1 MDTYQRLVKMKFVN
15 FPLCYIVTAFIML
28 HPKISIIM
36 EEFNPLHQMDPSRT
50 MIWSSNS
57 NGPRYGQM
65 FDEKVGIK
73 YSMMICA
80 LKSAFTMISDR
91 NIFRVSKS
99 LWKPVSYMH
108 FFFFLSRF
116 LLAPKGRAKVLP
128 KAASSRYW
136 LSFIMLSFNEI
147 FCFSFSVE
155 RTNKFWSFLH

>member
-1 MDTYQRLVKMKFVN
+1 MDTYQCLVKMKFVN

-36 EEFNPLHQMDPSRT
+36 EESNLLRQMDLSRT
-50 MIWSSNS
+50 MIWSSSSS

-99 LWKPVSYMH
+99 LWKPVSYSH
-108 FFFFLSRF
+108 FVFTSFFF
-116 LLAPKGRAKVLP
+116 
-128 KAASSRYW
+128 SSS
-136 LSFIMLSFNEI
+136 SFW
-147 FCFSFSVE
+147 CSFSVKRWRVTIE
-155 RTNKFWSFLH
+155 LSRQTLL